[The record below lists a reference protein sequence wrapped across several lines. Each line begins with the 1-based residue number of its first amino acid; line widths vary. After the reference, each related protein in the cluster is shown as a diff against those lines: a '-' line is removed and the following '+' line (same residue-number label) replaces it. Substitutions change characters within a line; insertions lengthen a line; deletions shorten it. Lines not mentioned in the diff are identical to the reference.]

1 MPNNFEATVSI
12 EECSEDD
19 DYGPDDFSFV
29 VGPDGEL
36 KSFSIPDHLMEDPP
50 EEIKMILSLFG
61 IDDIYSLEHRLLH

>member
-1 MPNNFEATVSI
+1 MPSNFEATVSI
-12 EECSEDD
+12 EEYTEDD

-36 KSFSIPDHLMEDPP
+36 KSFSVPEHLMSEAP

-61 IDDIYSLEHRLLH
+61 IDDIHDLDNRTLH